1 MAKDRIP
8 EVDAEAVVEEA
19 AREARSRS
27 ARDPRRR
34 TFSTWASI
42 WTSRSLSSLTVVA
55 RVCLFE
61 LRASEAESLTS
72 DSVKGTLK
80 GYDALMNL
88 VLDDVHEVVRG
99 MKRDS
104 YRPSPDPYSVRSW
117 LGTRN

>member
-8 EVDAEAVVEEA
+8 EVAAEAVVEAA
-19 AREARSRS
+19 AREAPSRS

-34 TFSTWASI
+34 TFLTWASI
-42 WTSRSLSSLTVVA
+42 WTSRSPSSLTAAA
-55 RVCLFE
+55 RVYLFG
-61 LRASEAESLTS
+61 LRARRSQSLTS

-99 MKRDS
+99 MTRDS
-104 YRPSPDPYSVRSW
+104 YKPSPD
-117 LGTRN
+117 